1 VTSDRLVAFPL
12 PGGRANAAL
21 PIETMALTRRFGD
34 RLAVDGVDLAIEP
47 GEIFGVLGPNGSG
60 KTTTLRMLSTLIP
73 STSGHAAVLGHSV
86 MDNPMAVRRLLGV
99 MTERP
104 GLYERLTVEA
114 NLRFWAEAHGL
125 LDVERA
131 IGQVLDFTGLA
142 GRRHDRAGGLS
153 KGLKQRVALAR
164 AVIHRPPVLLLDEP
178 SSGLDPSAAAGMEA
192 MIRELVAQG
201 ATVFMNTHRLAE
213 AERLCDRVAILRT
226 RLIAIGSPAGLRAK
240 LFGRSLTL
248 VLAGPV
254 TPRLREAMSGVSGV
268 EGLRVEGDTIDCT
281 LQDTRRQTPDLVAAV
296 VSAGGRVLEVRPTGD
311 LEAVYMR
318 LVDEVDRELA
328 A

>member
-1 VTSDRLVAFPL
+1 
-12 PGGRANAAL
+12 
-21 PIETMALTRRFGD
+21 
-34 RLAVDGVDLAIEP
+34 
-47 GEIFGVLGPNGSG
+47 
-60 KTTTLRMLSTLIP
+60 
-73 STSGHAAVLGHSV
+73 
-86 MDNPMAVRRLLGV
+86 
-99 MTERP
+99 
-104 GLYERLTVEA
+104 
-114 NLRFWAEAHGL
+114 
-125 LDVERA
+125 
-131 IGQVLDFTGLA
+131 
-142 GRRHDRAGGLS
+142 
-153 KGLKQRVALAR
+153 
-164 AVIHRPPVLLLDEP
+164 
-178 SSGLDPSAAAGMEA
+178 MEA